1 MLHRLCRSYR
11 EQRRGAAA
19 VEFAVVAPVFILLV
33 LGMLEYGRMIMV
45 QQVITNAS
53 REGARR
59 AILDGATVDN
69 VTTAI
74 SSYLSGGTVN
84 GATLTIT
91 PDPATT
97 PAGTGITV
105 KVRVDYSKVQWLPFS
120 MFLGTATL
128 EATTTMRKE
137 ASA

>member
-1 MLHRLCRSYR
+1 MLYRLCRSYR

-59 AILDGATVDN
+59 AVLDGATVES
-69 VTTAI
+69 VTAAMT
-74 SSYLSGGTVN
+74 SYGGHRNHREGKRGLQQGAVVAVHDVSRSGEIRGHHDH
-84 GATLTIT
+84 A
-91 PDPATT
+91 
-97 PAGTGITV
+97 
-105 KVRVDYSKVQWLPFS
+105 
-120 MFLGTATL
+120 
-128 EATTTMRKE
+128 
-137 ASA
+137 

>member
-59 AILDGATVDN
+59 AVLDGATVES
-69 VTTAI
+69 VTAAMT
-74 SSYLSGGTVN
+74 SYLNGGTVS

-91 PDPATT
+91 PDPATAT
-97 PAGTGITV
+97 AGTGITV
-105 KVRVDYSKVQWLPFS
+105 KVSVDYSKVQWLPFT
-120 MFLGTATL
+120 MFLGAAKL
-128 EATTTMRKE
+128 EATTTMRRE
-137 ASA
+137 TSA